1 MSISFSVIVPHRDCP
16 TLLQRCL
23 DSIPVREDIQIIVV
37 DDNSNP
43 SIVDFDHFPGTNRD
57 DVTVFFTKEGKGAG
71 FARNVGLEHAE
82 GKWLLFLD
90 SDDFLLPSVNVIF
103 DEEIDAKED
112 IVYYRPKFVFSDNL
126 DLTSSRGGSV
136 YNRYIDDYFET
147 ESEMELRTRWHSPWS
162 KIIKKSLVIEK
173 NIRFDETKYS
183 NDVMFSTLVG
193 CMANRIGVRDNS
205 FYVVTERE
213 GSLTS
218 RFCQKE
224 GELET
229 RASAFFKSQQIVR
242 EYSFPLDEELA
253 TRYLRR
259 LFYGNR
265 HLFKYYFKLFCQL
278 SSDTRIQLLN
288 QIFEANRPLSRIKR
302 EALAFLI
309 TMF

>member
-23 DSIPVREDIQIIVV
+23 DSIPVREYLQIIVV

-57 DVTVFFTKEGKGAG
+57 DVEVFFTKEGKGAG

-90 SDDFLLPSVNVIF
+90 SDDFLLPSVIDIF

-112 IVYYRPKFVFSDNL
+112 IVYFRPKFVFSDNL
-126 DLTSSRGGSV
+126 DLTSSRGDSV
-136 YNRYIDDYFET
+136 YNRYIDEYFET
-147 ESEMELRTRWHSPWS
+147 GNEIKLRTRWHSPWS
-162 KIIKKSLVIEK
+162 KIIKRSLVIEK
-173 NIRFDETKYS
+173 NIRFDEIKYS

-193 CMANRIGVRDNS
+193 CIANRIGVREKS

-218 RFCQKE
+218 HFCQKE
-224 GELET
+224 GELEI
-229 RASAFFKSQQIVR
+229 RASVFFKSQQIVR
-242 EYSFPLDEELA
+242 EFNFPLYEESA
-253 TRYLRR
+253 ARFLRR

-265 HLFKYYFKLFCQL
+265 HLFKYFFKLFCQL
-278 SSDTRIQLLN
+278 SGNTRIQLLN